1 MNGHS
6 MRFAYAALLAAT
18 LGSLCGV
25 TNAQTAG
32 KVIKLGTFAPETG
45 ANSGAYPIAQATS
58 AFFKALNAAG
68 GINGYTFDYVIMDDQ
83 YNPALTVSAVRKLVE
98 QDEIFAIVDGVGT
111 GPTLAVKPYLEAH
124 KMPNIAPSTG
134 AAAAAGPHTYLMEQD
149 FTNEGA
155 YQARYAAQ
163 QLTKNG
169 KLAVLYQNDD
179 VGKTYLKGVQYEA
192 HQNSKI
198 ELTAIPFQLGTLD
211 LTPAVSRAKQSGA
224 DVVII
229 SATPQDFAPIIKAAD
244 ALAYTPKWLSL
255 NSAASSDIL
264 KQLPPTQTQNM
275 YFSVWT
281 ALPGTPDVQE
291 MNAALAKYYPSVRP
305 SALTIQGWIP
315 GTIFAEAFRRM
326 TDGGKPPTREGL
338 MAALD
343 SFKGYSNSYIR
354 NITYAPTPGIES
366 PHLPRPH
373 EAITKWGDGKLQ
385 LVTPFQEVPKVA
397 GQPGQ

>member
-1 MNGHS
+1 MLLCI
-6 MRFAYAALLAAT
+6 AAAG
-18 LGSLCGV
+18 LGGV
-25 TNAQTAG
+25 APGMASAQSAN
-32 KVIKLGTFAPETG
+32 KVIKLGTYAPETG

-98 QDEIFAIVDGVGT
+98 QDNVFAIVDGVGT

-124 KMPNIAPSTG
+124 KVPSVAPSTG
-134 AAAAAGPHTYLMEQD
+134 TAAAAGPYTWMMEQD

-155 YQARYAAQ
+155 YQAAYAAN

-179 VGKTYLKGVQYEA
+179 VGKTYLKGVQHEA
-192 HQNSKI
+192 QQNSRI
-198 ELTAIPFQLGTLD
+198 RLTAIPFQLGTLD
-211 LTPAVSRAKQSGA
+211 FTPAVSRARASGA

-229 SATPQDFAPIIKAAD
+229 SATPQDFAPIVKAAD

-255 NSAASSDIL
+255 NSAASADIL
-264 KQLPPTQTQNM
+264 RQLPATQTQNM

-281 ALPGTPDVQE
+281 ALPDTPDVQD
-291 MNAALAKYYPSVRP
+291 MNQALARYYPKVRP

-338 MAALD
+338 VAALD

-354 NITYAPTPGIES
+354 NITYAPTPGIAS
-366 PHLPRPH
+366 PHLPRPY
-373 EAITKWGDGKLQ
+373 EAITKWTGSKLE
-385 LVTPFQEVPKVA
+385 LVTPFQEVPKVP